1 MENIDRILE
10 TAELQFRQF
19 GVRSISMDDI
29 ARKLGISKKTI
40 YENFKDKDALAAAT
54 IRRAM
59 DRISQETVRIKKESK
74 DAVDEILQTLNYM
87 DQLFS
92 TMNPAMFHDL
102 EKYHPEAWKVFNDC
116 KADNIMVRLKDNL
129 KRGQKEGLY
138 RDELDLN
145 IVATIRM
152 AQQQMIFDSEYFP
165 PHKFDLRT
173 VNNQSLELYM
183 FGITTLK
190 GHRLINRYLNK
201 KHHLIN
207 KYLKKHE
214 D

>member
-40 YENFKDKDALAAAT
+40 YENFKDKDALATAT
-54 IRRAM
+54 IRHAM
-59 DRISQETVRIKKESK
+59 DRINEETARIKKQAK
-74 DAVDEILQTLNYM
+74 DAVDEILQTLSYM

-102 EKYHPEAWKVFNDC
+102 QKYHPEAWKVFNDC
-116 KADNIMVRLKDNL
+116 KEENIMERLKDNL
-129 KRGQKEGLY
+129 KRGQREGLY
-138 RDELDLN
+138 REDLDLN
-145 IVATIRM
+145 IIAMIRM
-152 AQQQMIFDSEYFP
+152 VQQQMIFDSAFFP
-165 PHKFDLRT
+165 PHQFDLRK
-173 VNNQSLELYM
+173 VNIQSLELYM

>member
-10 TAELQFRQF
+10 TAEWQFRQF

-59 DRISQETVRIKKESK
+59 NRINEETARIKKQAK
-74 DAVDEILQTLNYM
+74 DAVDEILQTLSYM

-92 TMNPAMFHDL
+92 TINPAMFHDL
-102 EKYHPEAWKVFNDC
+102 EKYHPDAWKVFNDC
-116 KADNIMVRLKDNL
+116 KEENIMERLKDNL

-138 RDELDLN
+138 REDLDLN
-145 IVATIRM
+145 IIATIRM
-152 AQQQMIFDSEYFP
+152 VQQQMIFDSAFFP
-165 PHKFDLRT
+165 PHQFDLRK
-173 VNNQSLELYM
+173 VNIQSLELYM